1 MIPCERYAFFTLV
14 RDASFVTLAGAMMM
28 VGASFDPPLAFKVGA
43 SVALIFALALIG
55 RSYRLSDER
64 FRRCEVGDVER
75 RFEDCRRLHCLRPP
89 PSAAG

>member
-43 SVALIFALALIG
+43 SLALIFALASVTDWLDG
-55 RSYRLSDER
+55 PRNAPLLVDAKVVADEPSWWLEEA
-64 FRRCEVGDVER
+64 FRG
-75 RFEDCRRLHCLRPP
+75 H
-89 PSAAG
+89 